1 MVEKASF
8 RALIHGRVQGVFFR
22 STVET
27 WARELGLCGFV
38 RNLPGDLVEVFAEG
52 PKEKLEVLARRCK
65 KGPPAA
71 RVTDLE
77 IEWAD
82 FKGEFAGFYVR

>member
-1 MVEKASF
+1 MVEMASF

-27 WARELGLCGFV
+27 WARELGLYGFV
-38 RNLPGDLVEVFAEG
+38 RNLPNDLVEVVAEG
-52 PKEKLEVLARRCK
+52 SRKQLETLVRRCK

-77 IEWAD
+77 IEWSD
-82 FKGEFAGFYVR
+82 FKREFTGFHVR